1 MAAAGANSLNNSI
14 NRANSSSQAGTLP
27 RTSSSTRLNILE
39 PPVSL
44 LGPPN
49 STRMFD
55 RPDGA
60 ASYMAQGIMKQ
71 ASSITPSP
79 AKPAISVST
88 IGATATAPPPPKSLS
103 SLISS
108 GAQEQVPY
116 FKAPA
121 YALYSHAQ
129 GAPHPMMPPAP
140 VMRQRVFT
148 GHQEIYPSPVP
159 DDDQDMLMGGSRA
172 PQYLIGRSH
181 PLQPYDLSKNVDK
194 MEDEEEEYSSY
205 DESEQ
210 AIYGEGIGASAS
222 HHLPLKLQQK
232 SAKPIGVTKAEKS
245 SSASS
250 ESSSDDEKKHGAS
263 RSKSEQ
269 KQKFNQGAWTTQ
281 EHEQFLKGLS
291 VCGHQWKKIA
301 VQFVRTRSRRQVAS
315 HAQKYLEREKRRSA
329 LSKKEVRNTNRPT
342 LII

>member
-1 MAAAGANSLNNSI
+1 
-14 NRANSSSQAGTLP
+14 
-27 RTSSSTRLNILE
+27 
-39 PPVSL
+39 
-44 LGPPN
+44 
-49 STRMFD
+49 MFD

-60 ASYMAQGIMKQ
+60 ASSMAQSIVKS
-71 ASSITPSP
+71 ASSMTPPP
-79 AKPAISVST
+79 AQPPVSMST
-88 IGATATAPPPPKSLS
+88 LGATATAPPPPKSLS
-103 SLISS
+103 SLMSS
-108 GAQEQVPY
+108 GGAQEQSTF

-121 YALYSHAQ
+121 YALYSHVQ

-140 VMRQRVFT
+140 GMRPRVFS

-159 DDDQDMLMGGSRA
+159 DEDQDVIMGGTRAQPYLMGR
-172 PQYLIGRSH
+172 H
-181 PLQPYDLSKNVDK
+181 PMQPYDTGKNLEK

-205 DESEQ
+205 DESEHG
-210 AIYGEGIGASAS
+210 AYGAGTGTSAS

-232 SAKPIGVTKAEKS
+232 SGKPTGVTKVEKTS
-245 SSASS
+245 ST
-250 ESSSDDEKKHGAS
+250 SSDSDSDSGKKPGAS